1 MFFRKKRATGDATAL
16 VVSEGTSIPP
26 AKVQAQI
33 IKKSPLEGFVGDGV
47 VLIGKG
53 TKMTG
58 QIRDS
63 SMIEIQGHLD
73 GDIVAS
79 AVIVREGAT
88 FSGNMITAYAEIHG
102 TVDGTI
108 TAEEL
113 LDIRSTGR
121 VTAEVKYGNLSVA
134 TGGRL
139 SGDLQAREM
148 IELSVEKQLDPP
160 QSIAL
165 NGTGRLP
172 KLN

>member
-1 MFFRKKRATGDATAL
+1 MFFRKHRTTGGTSPL
-16 VVSEGTSIPP
+16 VVSGGTSITPT
-26 AKVQAQI
+26 KVQPPT
-33 IKKSPLEGFVGDGV
+33 IKKSPLEGFAGDGV

-58 QIRDS
+58 QIKDS
-63 SMIEIQGHLD
+63 TMIEIQGHLD

-88 FSGNMITAYAEIHG
+88 FTGNMITAYAEIHG

-139 SGDLQAREM
+139 SGELQAREM
-148 IELSVEKQLDPP
+148 IELDAEKNPAATQV
-160 QSIAL
+160 IAM
-165 NGTGRLP
+165 NGTDRHQ

>member
-1 MFFRKKRATGDATAL
+1 MFFRKQRAKSDTTPL
-16 VVSEGTSIPP
+16 VVNNGTSNTPTKIPP
-26 AKVQAQI
+26 TI
-33 IKKSPLEGFVGDGV
+33 RKSPLEEFKSDGV

-58 QIRDS
+58 HIKDS
-63 SMIEIQGHLD
+63 TLIEIQGHLD

-88 FSGNMITAYAEIHG
+88 FTGNMITAYAEIHG
-102 TVDGTI
+102 VVDGTI
-108 TAEEL
+108 NAEEL

-139 SGDLQAREM
+139 SGAVQAHEM
-148 IELSVEKQLDPP
+148 IELTADKDPATT
-160 QSIAL
+160 QVVAM
-165 NGTGRLP
+165 NGAERHL

>member
-1 MFFRKKRATGDATAL
+1 MFFRKRRNAGENTPL
-16 VVSEGTSIPP
+16 VVNQSPSTAPTKAQPP
-26 AKVQAQI
+26 I
-33 IKKSPLEGFVGDGV
+33 IKKSPLEGFAGDGV

-53 TKMTG
+53 TKMSG
-58 QIRDS
+58 QIKDS

-88 FSGNMITAYAEIHG
+88 FTGNMITAYAEIHG

-148 IELSVEKQLDPP
+148 IELTAERQPAGTHP
-160 QSIAL
+160 IAL
-165 NGTGRLP
+165 NGTDRHP